1 MFDKD
6 NIENNTPNADG
17 DFGVAPIT
25 PDSAET
31 PDTVICDIAHEF
43 QVILDSV
50 EDESNFTHDRF
61 LRFAFADPERMAE
74 LLTVFSRRN
83 ATLKTFLDTIDL
95 STLHGASEN
104 FSSDKHVGYSDLVFE
119 AQIKDGGTAALYV
132 GIIAEHKSSKDSEV
146 MMQISEYYHHLY
158 LERKKDMPVVA
169 FIVYNGEENWDPLS
183 ETHYAE
189 YPEFYH
195 DIGYPFKVEFLDVG
209 HGVENVDMKGIS
221 PYTIVALTAMKYI
234 WNAEQFSISFREAAM
249 RLLKWQNTDKG
260 KEFIKQALAY
270 FLWKWPYK
278 RGKLKMDRPEIVANK
293 GYETF
298 AEHYVNEGIKK
309 GVKQERERNDAANAA
324 RDSKLED
331 FLRSIGVSEKNVET
345 ALAIK

>member
-1 MFDKD
+1 MSENE
-6 NIENNTPNADG
+6 NIESNA
-17 DFGVAPIT
+17 PQ
-25 PDSAET
+25 DSPES
-31 PDTVICDIAHEF
+31 VIRDIAHEF

-50 EDESNFTHDRF
+50 EGESNFTHDRF
-61 LRFAFADPERMAE
+61 LRFAFADPERMVE
-74 LLTVFSRRN
+74 LLTLFSRHN
-83 ATLKTFLDTIDL
+83 PTLKAFLDTIDL

-132 GIIAEHKSSKDSEV
+132 GIIAEHKSSEDSEV
-146 MMQISEYYHHLY
+146 MKQISEYYHHLY
-158 LERKKDMPVVA
+158 LERKKDVPVVA
-169 FIVYNGEENWDPLS
+169 FIVYNGENDWNPLS

-209 HGVENVDMKGIS
+209 HAIDDKELKDFS
-221 PYTIVALTAMKYI
+221 PFTLVALTAMKYI
-234 WNAEQFSISFREAAM
+234 WNAEQFSVTFREAAM

-260 KEFIKQALAY
+260 RDFIKQALSY

-278 RGKLKMDRPEIVANK
+278 RGNLKMDRPEIVANK

-298 AEHYVNEGIKK
+298 AEHYVNEGIK
-309 GVKQERERNDAANAA
+309 QEREKVAD
-324 RDSKLED
+324 RDSRRED
-331 FLRSIGVSEKNVET
+331 YLRSQNVPEDVIS
-345 ALAIK
+345 AMRAIK

>member
-1 MFDKD
+1 MSEKES
-6 NIENNTPNADG
+6 IENNTPQES
-17 DFGVAPIT
+17 
-25 PDSAET
+25 PDS
-31 PDTVICDIAHEF
+31 VIRDIAHEF

-50 EDESNFTHDRF
+50 EGESNFTHDRF

-74 LLTVFSRRN
+74 LLTLFSRHN
-83 ATLKTFLDTIDL
+83 PTLKAFLDTIDL

-132 GIIAEHKSSKDSEV
+132 GIIAEHKSSEDSEV
-146 MMQISEYYHHLY
+146 MKQISEYYHHLY
-158 LERKKDMPVVA
+158 LERKKDVPVVA
-169 FIVYNGEENWDPLS
+169 FIVYNGENDWNPLS

-209 HGVENVDMKGIS
+209 HAIDDKELKDFS
-221 PYTIVALTAMKYI
+221 PFTLVALTAMKYI
-234 WNAEQFSISFREAAM
+234 WNAEQFSATFREAAM

-260 KEFIKQALAY
+260 RDFIKQALSY

-278 RGKLKMDRPEIVANK
+278 RGNLKMDRPEIVANK

-298 AEHYVNEGIKK
+298 AEHFVNVGIEK
-309 GVKQERERNDAANAA
+309 GAKQEREKSEAEIAA
-324 RDSKLED
+324 RDSRRED
-331 FLRSIGVSEKNVET
+331 YLRSQNIPEDVI
-345 ALAIK
+345 AAMRAIK